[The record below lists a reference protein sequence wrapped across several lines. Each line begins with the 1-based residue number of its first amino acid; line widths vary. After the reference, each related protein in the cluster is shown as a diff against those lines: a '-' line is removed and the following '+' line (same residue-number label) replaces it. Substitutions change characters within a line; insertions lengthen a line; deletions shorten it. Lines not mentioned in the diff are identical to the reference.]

1 MGVDSYTSTQQ
12 VQIQK
17 AVRATFI
24 LFPLLG
30 LTNLLF
36 FINPKWL
43 QRKEHEYVYMLVN
56 SVLKSSQGIFLSFL
70 YCFFNTEVQETL
82 KRFFTRFQL
91 QCTPIIGSNRNTK
104 SRPSKV

>member
-1 MGVDSYTSTQQ
+1 MEKLLFYVLIIKYQIPRSEKLNYI
-12 VQIQK
+12 QIQK

-56 SVLKSSQGIFLSFL
+56 SVLKSSQVKKLF
-70 YCFFNTEVQETL
+70 YC
-82 KRFFTRFQL
+82 
-91 QCTPIIGSNRNTK
+91 I
-104 SRPSKV
+104 

>member
-1 MGVDSYTSTQQ
+1 MLSTFYSTYFCAL
-12 VQIQK
+12 QIRK

-56 SVLKSSQGIFLSFL
+56 SVLKSSQVNDPG
-70 YCFFNTEVQETL
+70 TT
-82 KRFFTRFQL
+82 RGRFQIE
-91 QCTPIIGSNRNTK
+91 TST
-104 SRPSKV
+104 